1 MFRGYFFIYFA
12 APAEGVGVLERFRI
26 VFKKLME
33 YIVIILMIT
42 LSLMVIVAVVYR
54 KMGMSLSWYDEVAEV
69 MLAWLTYYASA
80 LAALT
85 RGHIGF
91 NGLINALKPSL
102 RVPILLLGEVLVI
115 SFFILLAWTGWQVL
129 LVLEG
134 DTLISLTWVPNR
146 LTHSVIPIGA
156 LLFVISQLLSFP
168 DLWRQAKSVTGI
180 AGHDDVEIPEET
192 QENSSE
198 ETRP

>member
-1 MFRGYFFIYFA
+1 MR
-12 APAEGVGVLERFRI
+12 ERLRTF
-26 VFKKLME
+26 FKKLME
-33 YIVIILMIT
+33 YIVIILMIS

-102 RVPILLLGEVLVI
+102 RVPVLLLGEVLVI
-115 SFFILLAWTGWQVL
+115 AFFVLLAWTGWQVL

-156 LLFVISQLLSFP
+156 TLFIIGQLLSFP
-168 DLWRQAKSVTGI
+168 DLWRQAKSVKGI

-192 QENSSE
+192 RENSTE
-198 ETRP
+198 GTRP

>member
-1 MFRGYFFIYFA
+1 M
-12 APAEGVGVLERFRI
+12 LEQLRA

-33 YIVIILMIT
+33 YIVIILMIS

-198 ETRP
+198 ETRS

>member
-1 MFRGYFFIYFA
+1 MFRGVLSFFP
-12 APAEGVGVLERFRI
+12 APVEDVGVRERFRTG
-26 VFKKLME
+26 FKKLME

-91 NGLINALKPSL
+91 NGLINSLKPSL
-102 RVPILLLGEVLVI
+102 RVPILLIGEVLVI
-115 SFFILLAWTGWQVL
+115 SFFVLLAWVGWQVL
-129 LVLEG
+129 VILKG

-156 LLFVISQLLSFP
+156 VLFIIGQLLSFP
-168 DLWRQAKSVTGI
+168 DLWRQARSVKGI
-180 AGHDDVEIPEET
+180 AGHDDVEIPDEV
-192 QENSSE
+192 QENLE
-198 ETRP
+198 EAKRP

>member
-1 MFRGYFFIYFA
+1 M
-12 APAEGVGVLERFRI
+12 LERLRT
-26 VFKKLME
+26 VFKKLIE
-33 YIVIILMIT
+33 YIVIILMIS

-156 LLFVISQLLSFP
+156 LLFVIGQLLSFP
-168 DLWRQAKSVTGI
+168 DLWRQAKSVKGI
-180 AGHDDVEIPEET
+180 AAHDDVEIPEET
-192 QENSSE
+192 QENSTE